1 MRYLVT
7 GASGYVGSQFVHH
20 VLSVEPGAEVVAV
33 VRDAAKA
40 RRVLPEAAELFVA
53 PDLAS
58 PGALDGV
65 SGAVDA
71 IVHCAAI
78 TQSRVM
84 VSHPVETADSIV
96 LSTRNVLAFARQRG
110 VRAMVYVS
118 SMEACG
124 ALDCSDHRAA
134 EDELGTVELYRARS
148 SYPMGKRMAEQYCF
162 DFFAEYGVP
171 VRVARLAQTFG
182 RGVPRGDGRVFAQ
195 FARAAMQGAP
205 IVLHT
210 AGRSMGNYCAIG
222 DVVRAI
228 ELLLACGKDGE
239 AYHVV
244 NEAATMTIHEMAELV
259 ARDISGGRSRVVI
272 DIPEG
277 ADFGYAA
284 DTGLRL
290 SGAKLRA
297 LGWAPT
303 QGLAEMYREMIADWE
318 AEA

>member
-20 VLSVEPGAEVVAV
+20 VLSAQPGAEVVAV

-96 LSTRNVLAFARQRG
+96 LSTRNVLAFARRRG

-182 RGVPRGDGRVFAQ
+182 CGVPRGDGRVFAQ

-244 NEAATMTIHEMAELV
+244 NEAATMTIREMAELV

-290 SGAKLRA
+290 
-297 LGWAPT
+297 
-303 QGLAEMYREMIADWE
+303 
-318 AEA
+318 

>member
-7 GASGYVGSQFVHH
+7 GASGYVGSQFVQH
-20 VLSVEPGAEVVAV
+20 VLSAVPGAEVVAV

-96 LSTRNVLAFARQRG
+96 LSTRNVLAFARRRG

-124 ALDCSDHRAA
+124 ALDCSDRRAA
-134 EDELGTVELYRARS
+134 EDELGTV
-148 SYPMGKRMAEQYCF
+148 
-162 DFFAEYGVP
+162 
-171 VRVARLAQTFG
+171 
-182 RGVPRGDGRVFAQ
+182 
-195 FARAAMQGAP
+195 
-205 IVLHT
+205 
-210 AGRSMGNYCAIG
+210 
-222 DVVRAI
+222 
-228 ELLLACGKDGE
+228 
-239 AYHVV
+239 
-244 NEAATMTIHEMAELV
+244 
-259 ARDISGGRSRVVI
+259 
-272 DIPEG
+272 
-277 ADFGYAA
+277 
-284 DTGLRL
+284 
-290 SGAKLRA
+290 
-297 LGWAPT
+297 
-303 QGLAEMYREMIADWE
+303 
-318 AEA
+318 

>member
-7 GASGYVGSQFVHH
+7 GASGYVGSQFVQH
-20 VLSVEPGAEVVAV
+20 VLSAVPGAEVVAV

-40 RRVLPEAAELFVA
+40 QRVLPAAAELFVA
-53 PDLAS
+53 ADLAQ

-65 SGAVDA
+65 RGPVDY
-71 IVHCAAI
+71 IVHCAAV

-96 LSTRNVLAFARQRG
+96 LSTRNVLDFARQRG
-110 VRAMVYVS
+110 VQAMVYVS

-124 ALDCSDHRAA
+124 ALDCSEHRAA
-134 EDELGTVELYRARS
+134 EDELGAVDLYRARS

-195 FARAAMQGAP
+195 FARAAMQGGD

-222 DVVRAI
+222 DVVRALQ
-228 ELLLACGKDGE
+228 LLLLRGKDGE
-239 AYHVV
+239 VYHVV
-244 NEAATMTIHEMAELV
+244 HEETTMTIRQMAELV
-259 ARDISGGRSRVVI
+259 AREVSGGRSNVVI

-290 SGAKLRA
+290 SGAKLRS

-303 QGLAEMYREMIADWE
+303 QGLKEMYQEMIADWK
-318 AEA
+318 AGV

>member
-7 GASGYVGSQFVHH
+7 GASGYVGSQLVHH

-40 RRVLPEAAELFVA
+40 RRVLPEAAELFVVD
-53 PDLAS
+53 DLAK

-96 LSTRNVLAFARQRG
+96 LSTRNVLAFARRRG

-124 ALDCSDHRAA
+124 ALDCSDQRAA

-162 DFFAEYGVP
+162 DFFAED
-171 VRVARLAQTFG
+171 RK
-182 RGVPRGDGRVFAQ
+182 
-195 FARAAMQGAP
+195 
-205 IVLHT
+205 
-210 AGRSMGNYCAIG
+210 S
-222 DVVRAI
+222 VV
-228 ELLLACGKDGE
+228 
-239 AYHVV
+239 
-244 NEAATMTIHEMAELV
+244 
-259 ARDISGGRSRVVI
+259 
-272 DIPEG
+272 
-277 ADFGYAA
+277 
-284 DTGLRL
+284 
-290 SGAKLRA
+290 
-297 LGWAPT
+297 
-303 QGLAEMYREMIADWE
+303 
-318 AEA
+318 